1 LAWLDNW
8 KYRKSHIIN
17 GSPDGAQTDYQMG
30 FYVGYNSSKNRYI
43 KYIFNLGQSGYF
55 YLPAN
60 QFYGAKYT
68 PSSNENLSAVDILCK
83 SESEPSYGK
92 ALVIR
97 TSDRVIIGISEIT
110 TIDNTGEFKQFV
122 FSSPVALTAS
132 TEYAIGL
139 VRGTGI
145 SSCMV
150 YCLSELSGVFANIS
164 FSSPSNPSSLS
175 NANVKLT
182 MIFHFVEA
190 FSEGENINIDNKIF
204 SCVFLNNKCRTDFGD
219 VRFTS
224 SDGKTLLDYWIEEQ
238 INSDYAKI
246 WVKIPSVPAYPN
258 STTIYIYYGKSSA
271 TSIANLSN
279 TFIFGQDFRNSQN
292 YDSNKWNLHNSPN
305 LTPTSAGLTI
315 EGVGHHA
322 YLVSKTTYSFNT
334 LKQLLFTRKC
344 NSITISYNIN
354 CYIMPNIPT
363 AGGDP
368 YVEDNFVLTDAGKD
382 GYDGTNVGLQTKVA
396 GMFYRTSGIG
406 VDTSMHLND
415 IRIRLNSTNK
425 KIVYFYETYLHTSHT
440 NVPTISDNYIFIGVS
455 TIATATLSGVFGYII
470 LCNLTDNEPSHSTWG
485 TEETFK
491 PSGGNIAVLMSTL
504 GLI

>member
-1 LAWLDNW
+1 MVWFSGW
-8 KYRKSHIIN
+8 KYRKAHIIN
-17 GSPDGAQTDYQMG
+17 GSSDGAQTDYQMG
-30 FYVGYNSSKNRYI
+30 FYVGYNSSKTEYI
-43 KYIFNLGQSGYF
+43 KYNFNLEKTNYF
-55 YLPAN
+55 NMNAN
-60 QFYGAKYT
+60 LFYGAKYT
-68 PSSNENLSAVDILCK
+68 PSSNESLSAVDILCK
-83 SESEPSYGK
+83 SASTTSYGK

-110 TIDNTGEFKQFV
+110 TINNIGEFKRFV

-132 TEYAIGL
+132 TTYAIGFVWQHTT
-139 VRGTGI
+139 VRCRPYYLIESNG
-145 SSCMV
+145 
-150 YCLSELSGVFANIS
+150 GVNGS
-164 FSSPSNPSSLS
+164 VSYSSPSNPSSLS
-175 NANVKLT
+175 NNNYKLT
-182 MIFHFVEA
+182 MIFYYAET
-190 FSEGENINIDNKIF
+190 FSDGENIDINHKNF

-344 NSITISYNIN
+344 NSITTSYNIN
-354 CYIMPNIPT
+354 CYIMPNMPT
-363 AGGDP
+363 AHGDP
-368 YVEDNFVLTDAGKD
+368 YSENNFILNDAGRD
-382 GYDGTNVGLQTKVA
+382 GYNGTNVGTQIRVA
-396 GMFYRTSGIG
+396 GTFYREIGVG
-406 VDTSMHLND
+406 VDTSMRFND

-425 KIVYFYETYLHTSHT
+425 KIDYFYERYLHTSHT
-440 NVPTISDNYIFIGVS
+440 NVPTISDNYIYIGVS
-455 TIATATLSGVFGYII
+455 TTSTLSGIFGYII
-470 LCNLTDNEPSHSTWG
+470 LSNLTDNEPSHSTWG
-485 TEETFK
+485 TEEVFK
-491 PSGGNIAVLMSTL
+491 LSVGNIAVLMSTL